1 MSQCWASLKKHTEIG
16 PGGGVRR
23 PIPPVPGNPLGVT
36 CERIRVAREDRGLYS
51 NTRNPPMFNAD
62 GSSDRY
68 ALVHAE

>member
-1 MSQCWASLKKHTEIG
+1 MDQAAEFAA
-16 PGGGVRR
+16 PF
-23 PIPPVPGNPLGVT
+23 PPVPGNPLGVT